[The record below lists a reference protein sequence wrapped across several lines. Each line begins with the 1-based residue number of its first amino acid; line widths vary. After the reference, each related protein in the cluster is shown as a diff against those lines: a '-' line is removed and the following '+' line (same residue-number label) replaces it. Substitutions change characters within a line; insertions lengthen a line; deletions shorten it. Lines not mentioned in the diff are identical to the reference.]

1 MGNMTEEDIQQAG
14 REYYGVG
21 GAGEGQ
27 FYQDQPASK
36 AYQASIAAG
45 RSEAEARQAAAFA
58 KADANKQYTDT
69 NGNYQYGKQPENWY
83 YDNTNEMMQ
92 EGINPYVPSGDL
104 GGLSLGG
111 APDGDFSAF
120 TPLAEDD
127 NDGLSL
133 GGPPSASSDPL
144 TPDSG
149 NNQPQS
155 SSGVNIRPWHGTL
168 GQKDTSWDWDA
179 FAPKP
184 QGANAWGGYDQD
196 YQAFERYQPG
206 MDSPWGMPNVEGG
219 NEEFYQQQF
228 VNQLRDEQGYQSRE
242 RAAQDR
248 YQDAL
253 DNPFE
258 AGPTDWSW
266 ANSGDGLG
274 IVTEGTGR
282 ISPKSY
288 SLKDAYRDMD
298 NQSIWSDIK
307 EKEVFDSYHNDVR
320 RSVDNWFIRN
330 PELAEGRQF
339 ISDDP
344 TQGLDRF
351 DPETLSIM
359 NDPYSTRSG
368 LENILSYIYAGEGA
382 GPVAPLG
389 YASPVEYE
397 TPMGYVVPSTG
408 NNWDGFNIPS
418 L

>member
-21 GAGEGQ
+21 GAGKGQ
-27 FYQDQPASK
+27 FATDKAAQSQNMNGYIMSNGQRVPEGSIYHNPAGTYGGGITLPDTGGGFD
-36 AYQASIAAG
+36 ADLAS
-45 RSEAEARQAAAFA
+45 ARGMASG
-58 KADANKQYTDT
+58 
-69 NGNYQYGKQPENWY
+69 GN
-83 YDNTNEMMQ
+83 
-92 EGINPYVPSGDL
+92 
-104 GGLSLGG
+104 LSLGG
-111 APDGDFSAF
+111 LPTGR
-120 TPLAEDD
+120 
-127 NDGLSL
+127 LSL
-133 GGPPSASSDPL
+133 GRVPDTTSDPFN
-144 TPDSG
+144 PNSG
-149 NNQPQS
+149 GGSPSNGLPQPPR
-155 SSGVNIRPWHGTL
+155 GARIRPWHGTL

-179 FAPKP
+179 FAPKTR
-184 QGANAWGGYDQD
+184 GDNSWGGYDQD

-228 VNQLRDEQGYQSRE
+228 ANQLRDEQGYQSRE

-253 DNPFE
+253 NNPFE

-288 SLKDAYRDMD
+288 SLKDAYKDMD

-330 PELAEGRQF
+330 PELAEGNQF

-408 NNWDGFNIPS
+408 NSWDGFNIPS

>member
-14 REYYGVG
+14 REYYGAG

-69 NGNYQYGKQPENWY
+69 NGNYQYGKRPENWY

-120 TPLAEDD
+120 IPLAEDD

-206 MDSPWGMPNVEGG
+206 MDSPWGMPDTNGG
-219 NEEFYQQQF
+219 NKAFYQQQF
-228 VNQLRDEQGYQSRE
+228 ANQLRDEQGYQSRE

-248 YQDAL
+248 RQDAI

-258 AGPTDWSW
+258 ATPTDWSW
-266 ANSGDGLG
+266 ANNGTGLGETVISSGTPEDNRVWGLNEGFDTDMTNADVLRKASMWEQWSGDDKKRFNNWLTPVEREDGTEDSLFTDTNWANAGDPQKLINKLG
-274 IVTEGTGR
+274 AG
-282 ISPKSY
+282 
-288 SLKDAYRDMD
+288 
-298 NQSIWSDIK
+298 
-307 EKEVFDSYHNDVR
+307 
-320 RSVDNWFIRN
+320 
-330 PELAEGRQF
+330 
-339 ISDDP
+339 DDP
-344 TQGLDRF
+344 ITGANRNWLTKVFSGMYGKQGNLA
-351 DPETLSIM
+351 PSVPVGYAETLA
-359 NDPYSTRSG
+359 
-368 LENILSYIYAGEGA
+368 SYAEAGEG
-382 GPVAPLG
+382 
-389 YASPVEYE
+389 
-397 TPMGYVVPSTG
+397 
-408 NNWDGFNIPS
+408 
-418 L
+418 